1 MSWVHDTLSEYGR
14 QNGLS
19 DLGFGSYGVAQL
31 VFQSGDVLAVEP
43 VSRGDIEEV
52 LVYVS
57 RPLGFDGSR
66 LLRRALI
73 KAHFREAGALD
84 IQVSSRGQGPALTLL
99 ALVRMPARDFTLQA
113 LDHAFDYLNRWLAG
127 LSA

>member
-14 QNGLS
+14 QNGLG
-19 DLGFGSYGVAQL
+19 DLGFGSHGVAQL
-31 VFQSGDVLAVEP
+31 VFQSGVVLAVEP
-43 VSRGDIEEV
+43 VSRGEIEEV

-57 RPLGFDGSR
+57 RPLGFDGPR

-73 KAHFREAGALD
+73 KAHFKEAGALD
-84 IQVSSRGQGPALTLL
+84 IQVSSRGLGSELALLT
-99 ALVRMPARDFTLQA
+99 LVRMPARNFTLQA
-113 LDHAFDYLNRWLAG
+113 LDHAFDYLTRWYAS

>member
-1 MSWVHDTLSEYGR
+1 MSWVHDTLSEFGR
-14 QNGLS
+14 RSGLS

-43 VSRGDIEEV
+43 VSRGDVEEV

-57 RPLGFDGSR
+57 RPLGFNGSR

-73 KAHFREAGALD
+73 KAHFKEAGALD
-84 IQVSSRGQGPALTLL
+84 IQVSSRGQGPSLTLL
-99 ALVRMPARDFTLQA
+99 ALVRMPARDFTLQT
-113 LDHAFDYLNRWLAG
+113 LDHAFDYLNRWLVG